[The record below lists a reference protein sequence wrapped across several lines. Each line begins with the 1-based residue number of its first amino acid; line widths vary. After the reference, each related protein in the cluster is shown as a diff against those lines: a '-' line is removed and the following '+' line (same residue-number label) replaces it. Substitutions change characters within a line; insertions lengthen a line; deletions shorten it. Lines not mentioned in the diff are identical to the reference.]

1 MRVLARLAEDVGM
14 RDSQPDAEWARQRG
28 RAIAA
33 HAAELRRREAA
44 DSERA
49 AAMLVEFVRS
59 ARDRGLPTVAL
70 VARSYDGRY
79 RYRTGLRGWYLRPD
93 GSIAVDDEGRYYIL
107 SVRSSLRALVTG
119 ARVEPSRPP
128 LVLGEGGR
136 DGERI
141 TLRAQLDSLLAGGPG
156 RPD

>member
-1 MRVLARLAEDVGM
+1 MADDVGM
-14 RDSQPDAEWARQRG
+14 HDSHADAEWARQRG
-28 RAIAA
+28 RAIEA

-49 AAMLVEFVRS
+49 AAMLVEFVRT
-59 ARDRGLPTVAL
+59 ARDAGLPTVAL

-93 GSIAVDDEGRYYIL
+93 GGIAVDDEGRFYIL
-107 SVRSSLRALVTG
+107 SVRPSLRALVTG
-119 ARVEPSRPP
+119 ARVEPSQPS

-141 TLRAQLDSLLAGGPG
+141 TLRAQLDSLLAGKAGQAG
-156 RPD
+156 QS